1 MSWTI
6 RSIAPIFKTAFA
18 AAFVAA
24 LALPAIADAPIKAV
38 YLQQAIVFTHVAGS
52 GASATVG
59 VNDPGLRA
67 LMRATGAAIT
77 WRPGERYVLITTATP
92 AVVSFA
98 VGDRRYDVGSVVLQ
112 AAVAPF
118 VQGNEVYLPFNE
130 LLRSLDVAVRADGS
144 TWILQ
149 PQLASLDV
157 RSWGN
162 RADVV
167 VRGGI
172 PLRPRIV
179 QDGPGTVTYEF
190 DGVGTALTGT
200 RNVNAGGIRS
210 IAVSQ
215 SGTARDPK
223 TIVSVQLVSGAT
235 HDVPRS
241 DDGRDLVVS
250 FGPAGWT
257 SQVPFAQTPPPPA
270 AQANAQQPQTPSLA
284 ATDAAAPGVA
294 GATVTGVTI
303 APSADGYAVTIA
315 VAGNA
320 AFEWHRLRDPD
331 NRFWV
336 DVKDAQL
343 QTAPIDQSQ
352 PEPLGAIRVRQI
364 DPTTVRIALSLTGPK
379 ALAVSPSATG
389 LIVDVGTNDIAD
401 APRAGSGS
409 VGTVVASSDQT
420 APVTPAPGDESGAS
434 WSGNAGSAWKFA
446 PRSSYV
452 PTNPRLIV
460 IDPGHGG
467 SDRGSSRHGV
477 DEAYLALD
485 VSKRLRDILVAR
497 GWQVR
502 MTHDADVD
510 VYQPN
515 DSAHDELQAR
525 DDVANHAGA
534 RIFISIH
541 ANAFINSGPYGTTYY
556 ISKPSDLGLAE
567 AIEHDLASDG
577 TKDDGI
583 VRSHLYVTLH
593 AAMPAV
599 LIETAFISN
608 PNDFALLTSAAWRQR
623 AAQSIADGI
632 DRYARA
638 NPLPNDPAQ

>member
-1 MSWTI
+1 M
-6 RSIAPIFKTAFA
+6 
-18 AAFVAA
+18 
-24 LALPAIADAPIKAV
+24 
-38 YLQQAIVFTHVAGS
+38 
-52 GASATVG
+52 
-59 VNDPGLRA
+59 
-67 LMRATGAAIT
+67 
-77 WRPGERYVLITTATP
+77 
-92 AVVSFA
+92 
-98 VGDRRYDVGSVVLQ
+98 
-112 AAVAPF
+112 
-118 VQGNEVYLPFNE
+118 
-130 LLRSLDVAVRADGS
+130 
-144 TWILQ
+144 
-149 PQLASLDV
+149 
-157 RSWGN
+157 
-162 RADVV
+162 
-167 VRGGI
+167 
-172 PLRPRIV
+172 
-179 QDGPGTVTYEF
+179 
-190 DGVGTALTGT
+190 
-200 RNVNAGGIRS
+200 
-210 IAVSQ
+210 SQ

-223 TIVSVQLVSGAT
+223 TTVSVQLVPGAA

-241 DDGRDLVVS
+241 DDGRDVVVS

-257 SQVPFAQTPPPPA
+257 SQVPFAQTHA
-270 AQANAQQPQTPSLA
+270 AAGGAGERRQPQTPSLA

-294 GATVTGVTI
+294 GATVTGVTV

-352 PEPLGAIRVRQI
+352 PEPLGATSRAADRPHDRANRPLADRAQGA
-364 DPTTVRIALSLTGPK
+364 DRIALGDRIDRRRRHATTSPMR
-379 ALAVSPSATG
+379 LAQEAAASVRWLRRAIRPRRLRRRPATSRAHRG
-389 LIVDVGTNDIAD
+389 AATPAARGSSRR
-401 APRAGSGS
+401 APRTFRPIRG
-409 VGTVVASSDQT
+409 
-420 APVTPAPGDESGAS
+420 
-434 WSGNAGSAWKFA
+434 
-446 PRSSYV
+446 
-452 PTNPRLIV
+452 LIV

-477 DEAYLALD
+477 DEADLALD

-556 ISKPSDLGLAE
+556 ISKPSDLALAE

-593 AAMPAV
+593 ALMPAV

>member
-1 MSWTI
+1 LNWTS
-6 RSIAPIFKTAFA
+6 RFIAPIFRTLPFA
-18 AAFVAA
+18 ALVAAFV
-24 LALPAIADAPIKAV
+24 LPAAADAPIKAV
-38 YLQQAIVFTHVAGS
+38 YLQQAMVFTHVSGS
-52 GASATVG
+52 GSSTAVG

-67 LMRATGAAIT
+67 LLRAAGAAIT
-77 WRPGERYVLITTATP
+77 WRPGDRYVLVTTAAP
-92 AVVSFA
+92 VVVSFA
-98 VGDRRYDVGSVVLQ
+98 VGDRRYDVGPVVLQ
-112 AAVAPF
+112 SSIAPF
-118 VQGNEVYLPFNE
+118 VQGSEVYLPFNE
-130 LLRSLDVAVRADGS
+130 LLRSLDLAVRPDGA
-144 TWILQ
+144 TWVLQ

-162 RADVV
+162 RADIV
-167 VRGGI
+167 VRAGI
-172 PLRPRIV
+172 PLHPRIV

-215 SGTARDPK
+215 SGSARDPR
-223 TIVSVQLVSGAT
+223 TTVSIQLLPGAS

-257 SQVPFAQTPPPPA
+257 SQVPFAQSSPPPA
-270 AQANAQQPQTPSLA
+270 QSNGQQSQAPSGNAQQ
-284 ATDAAAPGVA
+284 A
-294 GATVTGVTI
+294 GASGTATVTGVTV
-303 APSADGYAVTIA
+303 APSSDGYVVTIA
-315 VAGNA
+315 VSGNA

-336 DVKDAQL
+336 DVKNAQL
-343 QTAPIDQSQ
+343 QTAPIDQT
-352 PEPLGAIRVRQI
+352 EPDPVGALRVRQV
-364 DPTTVRIALSLTGPK
+364 DPATVRIALSLRGPK
-379 ALAVSPSATG
+379 ALAVSPAATG
-389 LIVDVGTNDIAD
+389 LTVDVGANDVAD

-409 VGTVVASSDQT
+409 VGTVIASSEQT
-420 APVTPAPGDESGAS
+420 APVTPAPGNESATS
-434 WSGNAGSAWKFA
+434 WSDAGNGWKFG

-477 DEAYLALD
+477 DEAGLALD
-485 VSKRLRDILVAR
+485 MSRRLRDILVAR

-525 DDVANHAGA
+525 VDVANHAGA
-534 RIFISIH
+534 RMFVSIH
-541 ANAFINSGPYGTTYY
+541 ANAYINSGPYGTTYY
-556 ISKPSDLGLAE
+556 ISKPGDLALAQ
-567 AIEHDLASDG
+567 AIERDLSSDG

-583 VRSHLYVTLH
+583 VRAHLYVTLH
-593 AAMPAV
+593 SLMPAV

-608 PNDFALLTSAAWRQR
+608 PNDFSLLNSPAWRQR
-623 AAQSIADGI
+623 VAQSIADGI
-632 DRYARA
+632 DQYAA
-638 NPLPNDPAQ
+638 QYPVPNQPAQ